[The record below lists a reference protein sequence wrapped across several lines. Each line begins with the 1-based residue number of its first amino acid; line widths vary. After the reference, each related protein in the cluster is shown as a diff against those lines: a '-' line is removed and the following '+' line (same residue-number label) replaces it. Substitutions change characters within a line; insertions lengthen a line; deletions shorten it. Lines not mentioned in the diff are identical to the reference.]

1 MNNLT
6 CAFECWD
13 QIENVVKSF
22 EDFVIGMCLIQW
34 DGSGTK
40 WCFVLYFVHSTPF
53 HWLAN
58 NEVSGSLSSST
69 DRMKHLEWL
78 MRWDNQYTS

>member
-40 WCFVLYFVHSTPF
+40 WCFVLYFVHST
-53 HWLAN
+53 
-58 NEVSGSLSSST
+58 
-69 DRMKHLEWL
+69 
-78 MRWDNQYTS
+78 